1 MYTRITLLL
10 SLLAV
15 LLAPEHAAAHNP
27 LTTKAPGD
35 NIEAKVAE
43 LRQKM
48 DAAKAAGVPAEALQ
62 SARFIYLAG
71 AAWRTP
77 VITVCFWNGK
87 KNVQDYVMK
96 YANDWTKYGA
106 IKFSYQT
113 NGQNNICTDANSA
126 NIRISLDAN
135 EPRDLYVNEEDSRK
149 GDWSYP
155 GNIDLRRYLVTM
167 NLADVEKGRL
177 DNPHWTHHAIR
188 HEFGH
193 ALGLMHE
200 HQRKECEG
208 WFNFEQIAKDNGW
221 TVDHAK
227 TQVGTFPDSDLA
239 GLGFVGDYDK
249 NSIMQYNFAKNWLLE
264 RPGLTNPCIRPD
276 IEDLSDK
283 DKAGIAALY
292 APLEASPHV
301 ASAERKAHGAEGETV
316 ETRPTSPEAIAKEH
330 DKLKEI
336 QANLQARALQRSGN
350 AEADEKA
357 RKQAAALGDVI
368 TTLDEVD
375 SMRQKPGSSAALSSP
390 TVPSNP

>member
-1 MYTRITLLL
+1 M
-10 SLLAV
+10 
-15 LLAPEHAAAHNP
+15 PEHAAAHNP

-48 DAAKAAGVPAEALQ
+48 DTAKAAEVPAEALQ
-62 SARFIYLAG
+62 SARFVYLAD
-71 AAWRTP
+71 AAWRSP
-77 VITVCFWNGK
+77 IITVCFWNGEK
-87 KNVQDYVMK
+87 KVQDYVMK
-96 YANDWTKYGA
+96 YANDWTNYAA
-106 IKFSYQT
+106 IKFAYQT
-113 NGQNNICTDANSA
+113 NGQNNICSDAHSA

-135 EPRDLYVNEEDSRK
+135 DPRDLYVNEEDSRN

-155 GNIDLRRYLVTM
+155 GNIDLHEYLVTM

-177 DNPHWTHHAIR
+177 DDPHWTHHAIR

-208 WFNFEQIAKDNGW
+208 WFSFERIAKDNGW
-221 TVDHAK
+221 TVDYAK

-249 NSIMQYNFAKNWLLE
+249 NSIMQYNFAKSWLLE
-264 RPGLTNPCIRPD
+264 RPGLSNPCMRPD
-276 IEDLSDK
+276 IENLSDK
-283 DKAGIAALY
+283 DKAGIAELY
-292 APLEASPHV
+292 PPLKAAPHLGL
-301 ASAERKAHGAEGETV
+301 RKAGGVAEEA
-316 ETRPTSPEAIAKEH
+316 RPRTDEDIAKER
-330 DKLKEI
+330 DKLKQI
-336 QANLQARALQRSGN
+336 RANLQSRALQRSGN

-357 RKQAAALGDVI
+357 RQQAAALGDVI

-375 SMRQKPGSSAALSSP
+375 SMRQKPGGSASLSSP
-390 TVPSNP
+390 NVPSNP

>member
-1 MYTRITLLL
+1 
-10 SLLAV
+10 
-15 LLAPEHAAAHNP
+15 LAPEHAAAHNP

-48 DAAKAAGVPAEALQ
+48 EAASAAGVPAEALQ

-71 AAWRTP
+71 AAWRSP
-77 VITVCFWNGK
+77 VVTVCFWNGK
-87 KNVQDYVMK
+87 KNIQDYVMQ
-96 YANDWTKYGA
+96 YANDWTKYAA

-113 NGQNNICTDANSA
+113 HGQNNICADANSA
-126 NIRISLDAN
+126 NIRISLDAKD
-135 EPRDLYVNEEDSRK
+135 PRDLYVNEEDSRT

-155 GNIDLRRYLVTM
+155 GNVDLHKYLVTM
-167 NLADVEKGRL
+167 NLADVEKDRL
-177 DNPHWTHHAIR
+177 DDPHWTHHAIR

-208 WFNFEQIAKDNGW
+208 WFNFEQIAKDTGW
-221 TVDHAK
+221 TVDYAK

-249 NSIMQYNFAKNWLLE
+249 NSIMQYNFTEKWLLE
-264 RPGLTNPCIRPD
+264 RPGLINPCIRPD
-276 IEDLSDK
+276 IENLSDK

-292 APLEASPHV
+292 PPLEATPHPGL
-301 ASAERKAHGAEGETV
+301 RKAGGGE
-316 ETRPTSPEAIAKEH
+316 EARPRTDQEIAKER
-330 DKLKEI
+330 DKLNSI

-350 AEADEKA
+350 TEADEKA
-357 RKQAAALGDVI
+357 RQQAAAVGDVI
-368 TTLDEVD
+368 TTLVEVD
-375 SMRQKPGSSAALSSP
+375 SMRQKPGGDVAPDISQPGLFTTP
-390 TVPSNP
+390 KDGP